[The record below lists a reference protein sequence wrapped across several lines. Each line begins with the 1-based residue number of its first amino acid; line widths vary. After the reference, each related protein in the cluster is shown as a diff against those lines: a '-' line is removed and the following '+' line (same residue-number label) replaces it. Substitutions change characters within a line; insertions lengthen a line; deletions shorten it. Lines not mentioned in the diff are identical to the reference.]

1 MYNKIST
8 VIVDDDPR
16 ARELLYR
23 VLSEEYPKIN
33 IVAEAGSSE
42 EAYKVLSAERP
53 DLVFMDV
60 ELHCDSAFDIIDRL
74 PVQPNYTIYCAE
86 NAEHALN
93 ALRRSAFD
101 YLLKP
106 LEPVELGSC
115 MQKLYARIDSDRIE
129 QQSDY
134 FRKLEVFSNG
144 KTHLIRHSDII
155 YAQAMGSY
163 TKLFM
168 IGGRKLVVSKN
179 LKTIHEELGEKI
191 FYRIHNSSV
200 VNLRSVTV
208 CEFGRKKCRLLEGH
222 EVKMAV
228 RRSDEFRKKL
238 TSAWKS
244 DR

>member
-1 MYNKIST
+1 MYDKIST

-16 ARELLYR
+16 AREMLYR
-23 VLSEEYPKIN
+23 VLSEEYRKID
-33 IVAEAGSSE
+33 IVAEAGTAE
-42 EAYKVLSAERP
+42 DAYKVLSVHRP

-60 ELHCDSAFDIIDRL
+60 ELHLDSAFDVIDRL
-74 PVQPNYTIYCAE
+74 PAQPNYTIYCAD
-86 NAEHALN
+86 NAAYALN

-106 LEPVELGSC
+106 LEPVELGNC
-115 MQKLYARIDSDRIE
+115 MRKLYDRIDEDRKE
-129 QQSDY
+129 DLPEY
-134 FRKLEVFSNG
+134 FRKLEVFANG
-144 KTHLIRHSDII
+144 KTHFIRHSDII

-163 TKLFM
+163 TKLYM

-179 LKTIHEELGEKI
+179 LKTIHEELGEEL

-208 CEFGRKKCRLLEGH
+208 CEFGRKKCRLTEGH